1 MKMVIEAKIKAKR
14 KEKKTSRKQENVYN
28 VES

>member
-1 MKMVIEAKIKAKR
+1 MKMVIEAKIKEKM
-14 KEKKTSRKQENVYN
+14 KEKKTSRKQDHVYN

>member
-1 MKMVIEAKIKAKR
+1 MKMVIEAKIKAKM
-14 KEKKTSRKQENVYN
+14 KEKKTSRKQDNVYK